1 MENAFLYK
9 SIVMVNQIVMMD
21 MMNYLSAH
29 YVKVKIGFNA
39 FQMDNVLPH
48 ISVVMA
54 LQIVKMAMMKL

>member
-29 YVKVKIGFNA
+29 HVKVKIGFNA
-39 FQMDNVLPH
+39 FQMDNVFPR
-48 ISVVMA
+48 ISIVMD